1 MDNLNLTSE
10 QLIKILRAEGVRPL
24 KVEQIMEKVRNLDE
38 HNKSTLNKEDI
49 VLLSEYSICK
59 PTNVALESVNVI
71 NVGDLKK
78 FAIMNGS
85 YALKDKIRAI
95 GDSRYSELRRIF
107 PWIADY
113 EWIKKHPNLL

>member
-49 VLLSEYSICK
+49 VLLSEYPICK
-59 PTNVALESVNVI
+59 PTIVALESVNVI

-113 EWIKKHPNLL
+113 E

>member
-38 HNKSTLNKEDI
+38 HNRTSPNKEDM
-49 VLLSEYSICK
+49 VLLIEYPISK
-59 PTNVALESVNVI
+59 PTIAALESVNVI
-71 NVGDLKK
+71 SVGDLKK

-107 PWIADY
+107 TWIADY
-113 EWIKKHPNLL
+113 E